1 VVMTG
6 QNKDGTSYRKVQA
19 EPEDC
24 VKIASMLP
32 KIDLT
37 VYGVDPRL
45 AATMDSAAMVCV
57 DQTMITNL
65 SLSLSLPILYMC
77 NCYGFILF
85 HIGRLLWLRGSRH

>member
-19 EPEDC
+19 GPEDC

-45 AATMDSAAMVCV
+45 AATMDSAAMVC
-57 DQTMITNL
+57 
-65 SLSLSLPILYMC
+65 
-77 NCYGFILF
+77 
-85 HIGRLLWLRGSRH
+85 